1 MYERRYGP
9 KPNPA
14 PESFIPTTA
23 RRYLIDVSFNQP
35 VNLPTY
41 ILKNVCAYRCIS
53 RALTRLIR
61 CISKFGGW
69 KKAGAHTNAARANQ
83 PFNFACVGLYHRIL
97 ARSCFRAVF
106 QILERTALTPKPT
119 LQGLTLVQRRRQET
133 SQTLSTAFDP
143 TKICESRSDSL
154 NENHTLTI
162 DSSMSSHFQRRNL
175 HFLSLSMYRIDPYI
189 PHPR

>member
-1 MYERRYGP
+1 MYERHYGP

-23 RRYLIDVSFNQP
+23 RRYLNDVSFNQP

-83 PFNFACVGLYHRIL
+83 PFNFACIGLYHRIL

-119 LQGLTLVQRRRQET
+119 LPGLSLVQRRRQET
-133 SQTLSTAFDP
+133 SQNLSTAFDP

-154 NENHTLTI
+154 NENHALTI